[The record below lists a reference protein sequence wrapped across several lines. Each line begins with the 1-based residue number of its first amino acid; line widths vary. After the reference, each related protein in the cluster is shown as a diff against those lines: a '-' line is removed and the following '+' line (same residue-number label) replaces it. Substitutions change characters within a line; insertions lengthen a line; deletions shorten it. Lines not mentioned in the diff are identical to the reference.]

1 MSQDSGWKAVRVL
14 YLEIQTLCKGGPRV
28 EMSSKAGFPNVV
40 SGKDYL
46 EVLA

>member
-1 MSQDSGWKAVRVL
+1 MSYNSGWNAVRVL

-28 EMSSKAGFPNVV
+28 EMSSKAGLPNVV
-40 SGKDYL
+40 YGKDYL